1 MNDQGQA
8 PAGGVRHAGL
18 LYEGVDEFAS
28 AAGHFVDAGVRAGEA
43 VFAAATGSALGL
55 LRARLGAR
63 GSAVTWADLS
73 LIGANPRRV
82 MALMREFAESHRGQ
96 PVRFARQAGW
106 LSRPQG
112 ELQEAMRHEPLF
124 NLASGPVQ
132 VLCGYDVRL
141 GGKVAGC
148 AERAHPMLVGNG
160 RWQANRLYAGP
171 GTLPGQCDQ
180 PLASPPATAAVLGF
194 RDDLAGVRQV
204 VADQAR
210 LAGLDPQRVGDLV
223 LAVSE
228 LAANTLAHAGG
239 PGTLTVWCTQDEII
253 CQIHDSGHIS
263 DPLAGSLRPTPDSA
277 LQRGFGIWIVNQV
290 CDLVETRTAPGG
302 TTTRL
307 HMRLGSA
314 PSHRPGPVPAGGG
327 ADHPGSRDPAG
338 GA

>member
-1 MNDQGQA
+1 MNEQGQA
-8 PAGGVRHAGL
+8 LAGGVRHAGL
-18 LYEGVDEFAS
+18 LYRDVDGFAA

-43 VFAAATGSALGL
+43 VFVAAAGSALGL
-55 LRARLGAR
+55 LRARQGAR
-63 GSAVTWADLS
+63 GSGVAWADLS

-82 MALMREFAESHRGQ
+82 MALMREFAEAHRGQ

-106 LSRPQG
+106 LSRPPG
-112 ELQEAMRHEPLF
+112 ELHEAMRYEPLF
-124 NLASGPVQ
+124 DLAKGPVQ

-141 GGKVAGC
+141 GGQVTGC
-148 AERAHPMLVGNG
+148 AERAHPMLVRNG
-160 RWQANRLYAGP
+160 AWQANRLYAGRE
-171 GTLPGQCDQ
+171 TLPGECDQ
-180 PLASPPATAAVLGF
+180 PLPSPPATAAVLGF
-194 RDDLAGVRQV
+194 RDELAAVRQV

-210 LAGLDPQRVGDLV
+210 LAGLGPQRVGDLV

-253 CQIHDSGHIS
+253 CQVHDSGHVS
-263 DPLAGSLRPTPDSA
+263 DPLAGSLRPAPDTA
-277 LQRGFGIWIVNQV
+277 LQHGFGIWLVNQV

-307 HMRLGSA
+307 HMRLDSA
-314 PSHRPGPVPAGGG
+314 QSRRPGPVPAGSGG
-327 ADHPGSRDPAG
+327 GHPGSLDPAG